1 MNRLCTQHAS
11 WIDSMLTIEFSSLC
25 VTARQSATDFEP
37 RRPRSCGS
45 TTSVTESFE
54 IISATFGKANCPVIA
69 MVIKLRHHLYLCSR
83 PAISMDRQRTKQ
95 AGAAAIT

>member
-1 MNRLCTQHAS
+1 
-11 WIDSMLTIEFSSLC
+11 MLTIEFSSLC

-83 PAISMDRQRTKQ
+83 PAIRTDSGQNRQEQLRSLR
-95 AGAAAIT
+95 AEANIN